1 MATRSRQTSDQHRDH
16 GTALGELQADPE
28 IRDNELAE
36 KTIEL
41 VDRLRPYLNT
51 ILFAAAGL
59 ILATAA
65 WILVSS
71 QSAAT
76 KSQSWD
82 AYLAGLAGGDMQA
95 FDEVLR
101 RYPGTPAAEWSRL
114 VLADMSLTEGTEL
127 LFTDKEKAPPRLQA
141 AVDLYSTI
149 LAARPAG
156 MLAERATFGL
166 AKARESLGQLAEAR
180 QGYAAVAA
188 EFPAG
193 ALAQMAADH
202 AEELS
207 RESSRQWYD
216 WFAAQKITPP
226 AAQKSAADA
235 PATNAETLAPAAA
248 APDQPAGKTAEEP
261 ALKQDK
267 PLQE

>member
-1 MATRSRQTSDQHRDH
+1 MATRSRHTTDKHREP

-51 ILFAAAGL
+51 ILLAAAGL

-82 AYLAGLAGGDMQA
+82 AYLSGLAGGDVQA

-114 VLADMSLTEGTEL
+114 VLADMALTEGTEL
-127 LFTDKEKAPPRLQA
+127 LFADKDRAPPRLQT
-141 AVDLYSTI
+141 AVDLYSAI

-166 AKARESLGQLAEAR
+166 AKARESLGQLDEAR

-188 EFPAG
+188 EFPSG
-193 ALAQMAADH
+193 ALAQMASDH
-202 AEELS
+202 AAELA

-216 WFAAQKITPP
+216 WLAAQKITPP
-226 AAQKSAADA
+226 AAQK
-235 PATNAETLAPAAA
+235 PASDAPAAA
-248 APDQPAGKTAEEP
+248 AEAPGSDPGVPDKTAEKAAAEP
-261 ALKQDK
+261 AVKQ
-267 PLQE
+267 E